1 MSVNIAS
8 ELMEYDVILASASP
22 RRKEL
27 LSLMCENFRVIP
39 SDCDETIP
47 ADVAAELAPE
57 YLSGIKCR
65 CIASVYDLSV
75 VIGCDTVVICGGKV
89 LGKPADEAD
98 AIKMLE
104 SLSGKTH
111 DVITGVTIGRGC
123 RYRSFSVDTKV
134 TFIELGRDEILTYVK
149 SGEPMD
155 KAGAYGIQGKGA
167 LLVEKIEGDFFNV
180 VGLPVSRLAEEMHEF
195 LKKVQSK

>member
-1 MSVNIAS
+1 
-8 ELMEYDVILASASP
+8 MEYDVILASASP